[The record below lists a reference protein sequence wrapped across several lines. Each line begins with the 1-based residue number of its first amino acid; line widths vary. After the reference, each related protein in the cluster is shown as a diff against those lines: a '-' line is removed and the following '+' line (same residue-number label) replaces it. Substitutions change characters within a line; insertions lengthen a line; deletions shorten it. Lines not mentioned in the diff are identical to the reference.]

1 MIKSKKLAALAET
14 DFITPEQA
22 AYLEECVEAKKNI
35 VIAGHKGHGI
45 LILLSH
51 LLTCIDLKANKV
63 KQVKKIPAD
72 LEAEADYFIV
82 GDIKEQEKS
91 YGEIL
96 TELYAKQGGA
106 VLCLKD
112 PDHNF
117 SLMKIIRDVTKQ
129 TGDKSKVYV
138 MVECTKIDDVK
149 KVVKATEMKIDEKGR
164 IAREDIFNVK

>member
-14 DFITPEQA
+14 EFITPDQA
-22 AYLEECVEAKKNI
+22 KYLEECVEAKKNI
-35 VIAGHKGHGI
+35 IIAGHKGHGI

-72 LEAEADYFIV
+72 IEAEADYYIV
-82 GDIKEQEKS
+82 GDIKEQEKD

-96 TELYAKQGGA
+96 AELYAKNGA

-112 PDHNF
+112 PDHSF
-117 SLMKIIRDVTKQ
+117 SLMKIIRDVYKQ
-129 TGDKSKVYV
+129 TKDSSKVYV
-138 MVECTKIDDVK
+138 MVECTKIDDEK
-149 KVVKATEMKIDEKGR
+149 KVVKATEMKVNEKGR
-164 IAREDIFNVK
+164 VIREDIFNVK

>member
-14 DFITPEQA
+14 EFISPDQA
-22 AYLEECVEAKKNI
+22 EYLEQCVEAKKNI
-35 VIAGHKGHGI
+35 IIAGHKGHGI

-63 KQVKKIPAD
+63 KQVKNIPAD
-72 LEAEADYFIV
+72 LEAEADYYVV
-82 GDIKEQEKS
+82 GDIKEQEKD

-96 TELYAKQGGA
+96 ADLFSKKGA

-117 SLMKIIRDVTKQ
+117 SLMKIVRDVAKA
-129 TGDKSKVYV
+129 TGDSTKEYV
-138 MVECTKIDDVK
+138 MVECTKVDGEK
-149 KVVKATEMKIDEKGR
+149 KVVKATEIKVSPEGKIAK
-164 IAREDIFNVK
+164 EDIFNVK